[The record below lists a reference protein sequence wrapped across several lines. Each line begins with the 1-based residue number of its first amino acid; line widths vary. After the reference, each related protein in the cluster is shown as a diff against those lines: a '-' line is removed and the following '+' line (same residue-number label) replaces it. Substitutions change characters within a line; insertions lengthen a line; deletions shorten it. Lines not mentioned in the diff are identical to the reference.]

1 MFKKILVANRGEIA
15 CRIIRTCRK
24 LGIKTVAVYSDAD
37 RDSLH
42 VGMADE
48 AYRIGAAPPSESYLN
63 IVKMIDVAVNAS
75 VEAIH
80 PGYGFLSENAAFA
93 VACKGAG
100 IKFIGPSPEVLQ
112 NMGDKLIA
120 RKLAKKAGIP
130 VIPGTNTA
138 VGDKNALKQ
147 AKKVGF
153 PVMVKAAAGGGG
165 IGMQIVYSP
174 KELEPIIERARHQA
188 ENSFGSDKLY
198 FERYLEHA
206 SHIEVQILA
215 DEKFKTFHLLERD
228 CSVQRRN
235 QKIVEVAPTIKI
247 TDKLR
252 KALTKYAVKLAKHVG
267 YTNAGTVEFLV
278 SDSGEI
284 FFLEM
289 NKRLQVEHGITEM
302 ITGMDLVEMQLRI
315 AFGERLKFKQKAIK
329 PNGFAM
335 EARVY
340 AEDPRT
346 FFPSAGTITHLTEP
360 TISRHVR
367 IDSFIYSGY
376 EVGIHYDPLLA
387 KLMCW
392 GETREE
398 ARRNLLDA
406 LGEYNVEGISTN
418 IPLLIDVLSSEDFI
432 SGKYDT
438 WMITNLLKELSHV
451 VQPTDESS
459 ASDEKEIAAAI
470 AVATLAYRD
479 NRENKAI
486 DREQAGASSWRIYGR
501 TSQMSSRFMERSGWR

>member
-1 MFKKILVANRGEIA
+1 M
-15 CRIIRTCRK
+15 
-24 LGIKTVAVYSDAD
+24 
-37 RDSLH
+37 
-42 VGMADE
+42 
-48 AYRIGAAPPSESYLN
+48 
-63 IVKMIDVAVNAS
+63 
-75 VEAIH
+75 
-80 PGYGFLSENAAFA
+80 
-93 VACKGAG
+93 
-100 IKFIGPSPEVLQ
+100 
-112 NMGDKLIA
+112 
-120 RKLAKKAGIP
+120 
-130 VIPGTNTA
+130 
-138 VGDKNALKQ
+138 
-147 AKKVGF
+147 
-153 PVMVKAAAGGGG
+153 
-165 IGMQIVYSP
+165 
-174 KELEPIIERARHQA
+174 
-188 ENSFGSDKLY
+188 
-198 FERYLEHA
+198 
-206 SHIEVQILA
+206 
-215 DEKFKTFHLLERD
+215 
-228 CSVQRRN
+228 
-235 QKIVEVAPTIKI
+235 
-247 TDKLR
+247 
-252 KALTKYAVKLAKHVG
+252 
-267 YTNAGTVEFLV
+267 
-278 SDSGEI
+278 
-284 FFLEM
+284 EM

-360 TISRHVR
+360 TRSRHVR

-406 LGEYNVEGISTN
+406 LGEYNIEGISTN

-438 WMITNLLKELSHV
+438 GMITNLLKELSHV
-451 VQPTDESS
+451 VQSTDESS

-470 AVATLAYRD
+470 AVVTLAYRD

-501 TSQMSSRFMERSGWR
+501 TLQISSRFMERSGWR

>member
-1 MFKKILVANRGEIA
+1 MFKKILIANRGEIA
-15 CRIIRTCRK
+15 CRIIRTCRI

-48 AYRIGAAPPSESYLN
+48 SFRIGAAPPSDSYLN
-63 IVKMIDVAVNAS
+63 ILKMIDIAVNAS

-130 VIPGTNTA
+130 VMPGTNTA

-147 AKKVGF
+147 AKKLGF

-174 KELEPIIERARHQA
+174 EELVPIIERARHQA

-215 DEKFKTFHLLERD
+215 DEKFNTVHLLERD

-235 QKIVEVAPTIKI
+235 QKIIEVAPTIKI
-247 TDKLR
+247 TDKMR

-302 ITGMDLVEMQLRI
+302 ITGIDLVEMQLRI
-315 AFGERLKFKQKAIK
+315 ASGERLGFKQKAIK
-329 PNGFAM
+329 PQGFAM

-340 AEDPRT
+340 AEDPQT
-346 FFPSAGTITHLTEP
+346 FFPSAGTIIALTEP
-360 TISRHVR
+360 ATSQHVR

-387 KLMCW
+387 KVMCW

-398 ARRNLLDA
+398 ARSNLLDA
-406 LGEYNVEGISTN
+406 LRGYGIEGISTN
-418 IPLLIDVLSSEDFI
+418 IPLLIQVLSSNDFI

-438 WMITNLLKELSHV
+438 WIITNLLKELNDTAKSI
-451 VQPTDESS
+451 DGNSS
-459 ASDEKEIAAAI
+459 SDDREIAAAT
-470 AVATLAYRD
+470 AVAVLAARD
-479 NRENKAI
+479 SQKDMLM
-486 DREQAGASSWRIYGR
+486 DRELVGASPWRIYGR
-501 TSQMSSRFMERSGWR
+501 TLQISSRFMEKSGWR